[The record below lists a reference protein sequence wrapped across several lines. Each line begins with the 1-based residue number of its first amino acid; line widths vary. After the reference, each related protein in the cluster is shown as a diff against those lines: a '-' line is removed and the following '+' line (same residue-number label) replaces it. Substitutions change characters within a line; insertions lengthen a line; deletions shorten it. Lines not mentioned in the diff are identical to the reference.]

1 MSSIITDELK
11 RMRPEIAASSL
22 KTYTSILK
30 NLHKTTFGKDEPIT
44 IDSFRKKEDIVKIL
58 SNTPINTCKTTLSAL
73 VVLTGMNEYRELMLE
88 QIAKYKTNENKQ
100 QMSDKQIKN
109 EVSQKEIDDE
119 YNELKKM
126 ATALYK
132 KRNVNLDDLQ
142 QIQQYIIA
150 SLYFGYYIAPRRA
163 ENIKVKLKNFKEDE
177 DNYIKGNKIVYNQY
191 KTSKF
196 YGKQEIVMPLPLRK
210 IMKKWMEVN
219 PTNYLLFDTKF
230 QPLTSVS
237 INQRINKLFSTK
249 KVGINGLRHSY
260 MSKKYGSS
268 IDVNKDIADDLEAM
282 GSSSAQEKVY
292 IKE

>member
-11 RMRPEIAASSL
+11 RMRPDIAESSL
-22 KTYTSILK
+22 KTYTSLLT
-30 NLHKTTFGKDEPIT
+30 NLHKSTVGKDEPIS
-44 IDSFRKKEDIVKIL
+44 IDSFRKKDDIVKTL
-58 SNTPINTCKTTLSAL
+58 SNASINTCKTTLSAL

-100 QMSDKQIKN
+100 QMSEKQVKN
-109 EVSQKEIDDE
+109 EVSQEEIDSE
-119 YNELKKM
+119 YDELKKI
-126 ATALYK
+126 ATTLYK
-132 KRNVNLDDLQ
+132 KRNINLDDLQ

-163 ENIKVKLKNFKEDE
+163 ENIKVKLKDFKPDT

-196 YGKQEIVMPLPLRK
+196 YGKQEILMPPTLRK
-210 IMKKWMEVN
+210 IIKKWVEVN
-219 PTNYLLFDTKF
+219 PTGFLLFDTKF

-237 INQRINKLFSTK
+237 LNQRINKLFTNK

-260 MSKKYGSS
+260 MSKKYGDT
-268 IDVNKDIADDLEAM
+268 IDTNKDIADDLEAM
-282 GSSSAQEKVY
+282 GSSSAQEAVY

>member
-11 RMRPEIAASSL
+11 RMRPEIADSSL
-22 KTYTSILK
+22 KTYTSLLT
-30 NLHKTTFGKDEPIT
+30 NLHKSTFGKDEPIS
-44 IDSFRKKEDIVKIL
+44 IDSFRKKDEIVKTL
-58 SNTPINTCKTTLSAL
+58 SNASINTCKTTLSAL

-100 QMSDKQIKN
+100 QMSEKQIKN
-109 EVSQKEIDDE
+109 EVSQEEIDSE
-119 YNELKKM
+119 YDELKKI

-132 KRNVNLDDLQ
+132 KRNINLDDLQ

-163 ENIKVKLKNFKEDE
+163 ENIKVKLKDFKSDT
-177 DNYIKGNKIVYNQY
+177 DNYIKGNKIIYNQY

-196 YGKQEIVMPLPLRK
+196 YGRQEILMPVPLRK
-210 IMKKWMEVN
+210 IIKKWVEVN
-219 PTNYLLFDTKF
+219 PTGFLLFDTKF

-237 INQRINKLFSTK
+237 LNQRINKLFTSK

-260 MSKKYGSS
+260 MSKKYGDT
-268 IDVNKDIADDLEAM
+268 IDTNKDIADDLEAM
-282 GSSSAQEKVY
+282 GSSSAQEAVY

>member
-1 MSSIITDELK
+1 
-11 RMRPEIAASSL
+11 
-22 KTYTSILK
+22 
-30 NLHKTTFGKDEPIT
+30 
-44 IDSFRKKEDIVKIL
+44 
-58 SNTPINTCKTTLSAL
+58 
-73 VVLTGMNEYRELMLE
+73 
-88 QIAKYKTNENKQ
+88 
-100 QMSDKQIKN
+100 
-109 EVSQKEIDDE
+109 
-119 YNELKKM
+119 M

-142 QIQQYIIA
+142 HIQQYIIA
-150 SLYFGYYIAPRRA
+150 SLYFGYFIAPRRA
-163 ENIKVKLKNFKEDE
+163 ENIKVKLKDFKPDT

-196 YGKQEIVMPLPLRK
+196 YGKQEIVMPPPLRK

-260 MSKKYGSS
+260 MSKKYGDS